1 MNEVRRKKVE
11 SLIQEVLSRMI
22 LTQEIKDP
30 RVNTFL
36 SVARVNVSSDLSHSK
51 VYISSFQPE
60 SKVEKAVE
68 ALNHASGFIHGLLVK
83 RLALRS
89 IPRLQFI
96 ADDSIAHSM
105 ELNRMIDAVN
115 EP

>member
-1 MNEVRRKKVE
+1 MNEVRRKKIE
-11 SLIQEVLSRMI
+11 SLVQGVLSQMI

-36 SVARVNVSSDLSHSK
+36 SVTRVNVSSDLSYAKIS
-51 VYISSFQPE
+51 ISSFE
-60 SKVEKAVE
+60 SDSKVEKAVE
-68 ALNHASGFIHGLLVK
+68 ALNHAGGFIHGLLVK

-89 IPRLQFI
+89 VPRLQFL

-105 ELNRMIDAVN
+105 ELNRMIDAIN
-115 EP
+115 HP